1 MTVEILPCEVKV
13 NSRLKDL
20 EDTATENFLNRHQ
33 HWLLAILSAILL
45 FLSFPTLN
53 LFPFAWVALVPLFI
67 ALTQTTNWK
76 SAFWVGY
83 LTGFLFFA
91 GLLPA
96 IALLYPYANIFATM
110 VGYLLLVGY
119 TALYFA
125 VFAAL
130 MKFVR
135 INSGILFPIACA
147 CIWTAL
153 EWVRSWMI
161 TGFPWGSV
169 GYSQWNNLIG
179 IQVASII
186 GVHGISFVIVLFN
199 ASIATLLCKRHEWRQ
214 EVRAV
219 VLPLIL
225 MIFCFSYGALQLR
238 NAAPVNRNAEAD
250 TKNLSVALIPGNIP
264 QLQKW
269 NINEFPKILQRYIN
283 LTYQASQENPDII
296 VWPETVIR
304 SEALTGRWPTYY
316 GKFSQMLRDTAMP
329 ILLGTANRGKTDD
342 AIGKFSKNNDKRGE
356 PIFNRVL
363 SISPDGKIH
372 ADYAKMHLVPFGEY
386 VPLENRIPDFIPD
399 FIMFEPFAHGKS
411 VNLLPV
417 FIVKDKT
424 DIENRVHAN
433 GTEDT
438 ELFKPPKTPLSEGVM
453 NPSRPSNEQIDVGAS
468 ICFESVFPDEF
479 RRPVQKGARVMGI
492 FTNDAWF
499 DGTAFPELHLS
510 MAPFRA
516 IENRIAV
523 FRCANGG
530 FTCVVDKFGRI
541 TTPLVTPDT
550 TAEVLVAPVPLRSPT
565 EQRQTLYTRYGD
577 WFPILCTI
585 ICVGGF
591 GSRIVIRRQR
601 QDA

>member
-1 MTVEILPCEVKV
+1 MPSYKIIKV
-13 NSRLKDL
+13 SSTLKIL
-20 EDTATENFLNRHQ
+20 EDIATQNFLNRYQ

-53 LFPFAWVALVPLFI
+53 LFPFAWIALVPFFI
-67 ALTQTTNWK
+67 ALARTTDWK

-96 IALLYPYANIFATM
+96 IALLYPYASIYATM

-130 MKFVR
+130 LKFVR
-135 INSGILFPIACA
+135 VNSSILFPLACA

-153 EWVRSWMI
+153 EWVRSWMF

-179 IQVASII
+179 IQIASVI

-199 ASIATLLCKRHEWRQ
+199 AGIATLLCKGHEWRQ
-214 EVRAV
+214 ELRAV

-225 MIFCFSYGALQLR
+225 MIFCFSYGALQLQS
-238 NAAPVNRNAEAD
+238 AEPINGD
-250 TKNLSVALIPGNIP
+250 TDANTGTLSVALIPGNIS
-264 QLQKW
+264 QLEKW
-269 NINEFPKILQRYIN
+269 NRNQFPKILQRYIN
-283 LTYQASQENPDII
+283 LTYKADRENPDLI

-316 GKFSQMLRDTAMP
+316 GRFSQMLRDTATP
-329 ILLGTANRGKTDD
+329 ILLGTANRGKTDN
-342 AIGKFSKNNDKRGE
+342 AIGKFSENNDKTGE

-363 SISPDGKIH
+363 SIAPDGKIH

-386 VPLENRIPDFIPD
+386 VPLEHLLPDFIPD
-399 FIMFEPFAHGKS
+399 FIMFEPFAPGKS

-424 DIENRVHAN
+424 DTENSVHTN
-433 GTEDT
+433 LTEDT
-438 ELFKPPKTPLSEGVM
+438 ELFKPPKTLLSEGVM
-453 NPSRPSNEQIDVGAS
+453 NPQPPSEQIDVGAS

-479 RRPVQKGARVMGI
+479 RRPVKKGANVMGI

-499 DGTAFPELHLS
+499 EGTAFPELHLS

-516 IENRIAV
+516 VENRIAV

-550 TAEVLVAPVPLRSPT
+550 TQEVLVASVPLRAPT
-565 EQRQTLYTRYGD
+565 EQKQTLYTRYGD
-577 WFPILCTI
+577 WFPILCAM
-585 ICVGGF
+585 ICVGWF
-591 GSRIVIRRQR
+591 GTLIVIRRQR
-601 QDA
+601 QNS

>member
-1 MTVEILPCEVKV
+1 M
-13 NSRLKDL
+13 
-20 EDTATENFLNRHQ
+20 
-33 HWLLAILSAILL
+33 
-45 FLSFPTLN
+45 
-53 LFPFAWVALVPLFI
+53 PFFI
-67 ALTQTTNWK
+67 ALTRTTHWK

-119 TALYFA
+119 TGIYFA

-135 INSGILFPIACA
+135 VNSGIFFPIACA

-153 EWVRSWMI
+153 EWARSWML

-169 GYSQWNNLIG
+169 GYSQWNNLLG
-179 IQVASII
+179 IQIASVI

-199 ASIATLLCKRHEWRQ
+199 AGIATLICNLHAWRQ
-214 EVRAV
+214 ESRAV
-219 VLPLIL
+219 GLPLIL
-225 MIFCFSYGALQLR
+225 IIFCLGYGALQLR
-238 NAAPVNRNAEAD
+238 HAEPINREAD
-250 TKNLSVALIPGNIP
+250 TDTETLSVALIPGNIP
-264 QLQKW
+264 QLEKW
-269 NINEFPKILQRYIN
+269 NRNQFPKILQHYIN
-283 LTYQASQENPDII
+283 LTYKANRENPDII

-316 GKFSQMLRDTAMP
+316 GRFAQMLRDTATP

-342 AIGKFSKNNDKRGE
+342 AIGKFSKNNDKTGE
-356 PIFNRVL
+356 PIYNRVL
-363 SISPDGKIH
+363 SISPSGKIH

-386 VPLENRIPDFIPD
+386 VPLEDLLPDFIPD

-417 FIVKDKT
+417 FIVKNRVGTKD
-424 DIENRVHAN
+424 RVHAN
-433 GTEDT
+433 VTEDT
-438 ELFKPPKTPLSEGVM
+438 ELFKPPKTPLTAGVM
-453 NPSRPSNEQIDVGAS
+453 NPPNPSYEQIDVGAS

-479 RRPVQKGARVMGI
+479 RRSVQKGAAVMGI

-516 IENRIAV
+516 VENRIAV

-530 FTCVVDKFGRI
+530 FTCIVDKFGRI

-550 TAEVLVAPVPLRSPT
+550 TQETLVASVPLRSPT

-577 WFPILCTI
+577 WFPMLCAI
-585 ICVGGF
+585 ICVGWF
-591 GSRIVIRRQR
+591 GSLIVIRRQR
-601 QDA
+601 QGS